1 MELTTVL
8 TYLKDLFA
16 TFAILFSM
24 LMPWSGNDAAAY
36 EAMRPDELIT
46 SFAVVSDIHIET
58 NQPDAYDNFYK
69 VLAGIKAGED
79 IDAVIY
85 TGDNVMNGQTLEN
98 FFFYSAVKAI
108 KPAANNFVL
117 AGNHDLGNK
126 AGDYYS
132 LLENY
137 ISNNKLYLGED
148 VGNGYY
154 YRVIDGCYFIMLV
167 SEEESTWEFVM
178 SEEQFAWLE
187 GVLREAEAADAP
199 VFVFNHFP
207 LNYGGGSGERLAA
220 LLDEYGADLFVHGH
234 YHDHLI
240 YPGNFYTWGGID
252 SINLTRP
259 TELNLFEPGEGIVVE
274 VYENE
279 FVVRV
284 RNFITGEWVEGLVY
298 TYAL

>member
-1 MELTTVL
+1 MDISTVI
-8 TYLKDLFA
+8 TYLKELLA
-16 TFAILFSM
+16 TFLTLLMMFS
-24 LMPWSGNDAAAY
+24 PAFGGVESDSTA
-36 EAMRPDELIT
+36 ERPDEVIA
-46 SFAVVSDIHIET
+46 SVAVVSDIHVET
-58 NQPDAYDNFYK
+58 NNPNIYNKLKD
-69 VLAGIKAGED
+69 VLQGIKAVD
-79 IDAVIY
+79 YLDAVVY